1 MPQASVPPVAPMA
14 PATTGRAAKR
24 RRSSSA
30 GPILAVVVVV
40 GLIAAVIGGAIYLD
54 QRDEDSSATKG
65 SGSSANAGASG
76 TAATSSKGG
85 DADDPRPDLVRGYC
99 DDPRPL
105 TGPGTI
111 AAFKPGAGTVAF
123 VQFPQ
128 PASSTEEAGE
138 RVVQVSPTIGK
149 PNLSLDASINL
160 VSLAV
165 CVDQTGSRAVTGT
178 CDYDL
183 TNPSSVGESETA
195 KLLKTTYRVRLI
207 ELRTGKVLARG
218 TVDTPTDR
226 CPDYAYIGG
235 KGVSNPM
242 TEELILGWIGEHLVN
257 GQPT

>member
-1 MPQASVPPVAPMA
+1 MA
-14 PATTGRAAKR
+14 PATSGRAAKAK
-24 RRSSSA
+24 RSSSA
-30 GPILAVVVVV
+30 GPILAVIVVL
-40 GLIAAVIGGAIYLD
+40 GLLGAAIAGAVYLD
-54 QRDEDSSATKG
+54 QRDEDSSSSSSKSSTSSTSSA
-65 SGSSANAGASG
+65 SGSSAKAG
-76 TAATSSKGG
+76 SSS
-85 DADDPRPDLVRGYC
+85 DPRPDLVRGYC

-111 AAFKPGAGTVAF
+111 ATFTPGAGTVAF

-138 RVVQVSPTIGK
+138 RVVQVSPEIGK

-183 TNPSSVGESETA
+183 TNPSNVGECASA
-195 KLLKTTYRVRLI
+195 DLLQTTYRVRMI

-218 TVDTPTDR
+218 SLETPTDT

-242 TEELILGWIGEHLVN
+242 TEDLILGWIGKHLVK
-257 GQPT
+257 GQPA